1 MKLMDKKFSLT
12 KNNGEVVKEI
22 NITELAVI
30 PEWWEDEEDFDED
43 SFEEN
48 ILGAYLNINE
58 KDEITIPVDEKGN
71 VSVDGIRDASTK
83 NVEDH
88 PIFDELFDDW
98 REVTFDNVTTI

>member
-43 SFEEN
+43 SLEEE
-48 ILGAYLNINE
+48 ICGAYLNINE
-58 KDEITIPVDEKGN
+58 KDEITIPVDGKGN
-71 VSVDGIRDASTK
+71 VSVDGSAMQAQKTLRTTQSLT
-83 NVEDH
+83 
-88 PIFDELFDDW
+88 IFLTIGEKSHL
-98 REVTFDNVTTI
+98 TT